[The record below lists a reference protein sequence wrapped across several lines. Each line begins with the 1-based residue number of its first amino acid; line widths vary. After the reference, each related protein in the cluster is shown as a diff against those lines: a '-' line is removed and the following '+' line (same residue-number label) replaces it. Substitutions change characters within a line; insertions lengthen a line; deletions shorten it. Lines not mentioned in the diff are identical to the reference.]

1 MHINSILQ
9 SLRKHEKTT
18 NCGLKKKTLANLES
32 IRFRTGTDVRLVDY
46 LRLPCEIDADLARYI
61 CDRGA
66 FYFEGEMIM
75 PRENGD
81 GLLPYNIGIMQS
93 GIVEVTN
100 SCGTEL
106 HITLKAFGQQIFFLG
121 ILPRFICHI

>member
-9 SLRKHEKTT
+9 SLRKQEEAT
-18 NCGLKKKTLANLES
+18 NCGLEKKTLAHWES
-32 IRFRTGTDVRLVDY
+32 IRFRNRTEVRLADY

-61 CDRGA
+61 CARGP

-81 GLLPYNIGIMQS
+81 GLSPYNVGIMQS
-93 GIVEVTN
+93 GIVESTN
-100 SCGTEL
+100 SCDTQF